1 MGHQFAFR
9 RGILPNYPVHRRGH
23 RLVLHQFGEDAVA
36 GCGVDEGDAPAV
48 EAGAER
54 FVDKAA
60 LAGTDND
67 GVVVSQGG

>member
-1 MGHQFAFR
+1 
-9 RGILPNYPVHRRGH
+9 
-23 RLVLHQFGEDAVA
+23 VA